1 MKILAN
7 LMNTICD
14 ILSKTF
20 LEGRCFLSSLLKS
33 RKKFCVHL
41 GTEQNFLHR
50 FFENKIEGLFLQ
62 TKGEFVTFKK
72 QD

>member
-33 RKKFCVHL
+33 RKTLRSL